1 MTAHWKFGV
10 NDTGES
16 EGPKNAGIASFT
28 TDRIGGIV
36 REIIQNSIDAR
47 ASNTGPVEVD
57 FLVEQLPTSGLDL
70 PGLRRALAASVKS
83 YAIDDDRYKTQFQ
96 RGIRRLDGS
105 VKKGHITALTA
116 TDRNTTGASD
126 SNGRRDMWHGLTKSV
141 GLSTK
146 NSKDSGGSFGVGKHA
161 PFTATDIRTI
171 LYATAYH
178 QNGDKGPLNRRFT
191 GKAILVSHSVDGQDY
206 RASGWLEQADGAI
219 CDDDIPA
226 EFQLKSPGTRV
237 SILGFDD
244 SKANEWASEAK
255 ESLVRNFFHAL
266 VQGNLKVRIDDET
279 IDTTNIDQI
288 AKDMGDDVYSM
299 VAVSRSTAK
308 ETTEIEGI
316 GQVNLRIIVDQ
327 SGERSDKTV
336 ALVRGSGMM
345 ITNQIGNMRVSPS
358 RQMLNI
364 PRTWQGFTAIVECL
378 SRGERSLLREAEG
391 PHHDK
396 ISSDNADESDQKAVS
411 KALRT
416 LGQWI
421 RESIEKYAKPP
432 DPSTADNADEMA
444 AFIPLQGDGGGKP
457 FEPGKGQYEITQPI
471 QRPVAPRGL
480 QAPGMA
486 RRRTSVVTPGGTEP
500 GTPHKQGKKKGKG
513 KGKTTRT
520 VQVAFHDIRRLPS
533 SLSRWPEHTTAF
545 TFDRPA
551 DPGKPISLY
560 AVGEEGNDPRV
571 ELERA
576 YIQGRK
582 LKIKNGSIAEIPA
595 AYLTGDRV
603 HIELKAL
610 RPISDKKLEIRYTDE
625 I

>member
-1 MTAHWKFGV
+1 MAAYWQFGK
-10 NDTGES
+10 NDMGES

-47 ASNTGPVEVD
+47 ASHTGPVEVD
-57 FLVEQLPTSGLDL
+57 FLVEELPTPGLDL
-70 PGLRRALAASVKS
+70 PGLRRALAASVES
-83 YAIDDDRYKTQFQ
+83 YAIDDERYKTQFQ
-96 RGIRRLDGS
+96 RGIRRLDAA
-105 VKKGHITALTA
+105 VKKGQITALTA

-126 SNGRRDMWHGLTKSV
+126 RNGRRDKWHGLTKSV

-146 NSKDSGGSFGVGKHA
+146 DSKDSGGSFGVGKHA

-178 QNGDKGPLNRRFT
+178 PNGDNDSLNRRFT
-191 GKAILVSHSVDGQDY
+191 GKAILVSHNVDGQDY
-206 RASGWLEQADGAI
+206 RASGWLQQDDGAI

-244 SKANEWASEAK
+244 SKANEWASEAR

-288 AKDMGDDVYSM
+288 AKDIGEDVYSM
-299 VAVSRSTAK
+299 VAVSRSTTK

-316 GQVNLRIIVDQ
+316 GQVNLRIIVDE

-345 ITNQIGNMRVSPS
+345 ITNQISNMRVSPS

-364 PRTWQGFTAIVECL
+364 PRAWHGFTAIVECL
-378 SRGERSLLREAEG
+378 SGGEHSLLREAEG

-411 KALRT
+411 KALSK
-416 LGQWI
+416 LGVWI
-421 RESIEKYAKPP
+421 KKSIEKHAKPP
-432 DPSTADNADEMA
+432 EPSTADNAEEMA
-444 AFIPLQGDGGGKP
+444 ELLPLEGDAAGTP
-457 FEPGKGQYEITQPI
+457 FQPGKGQYEITEPF

-480 QAPGMA
+480 RIPGT
-486 RRRTSVVTPGGTEP
+486 RRRGTATETPGGSEQ

-513 KGKTTRT
+513 TGKTTRT
-520 VQVAFHDIRRLPS
+520 IQVSFHDIRRLPS
-533 SLSRWPEHTTAF
+533 TLTQWPEHSAAF

-551 DPGKPISLY
+551 DPSKPISLY
-560 AVGEEGNDPRV
+560 AVGEEGKDPKV

-576 YIQGRK
+576 YIAGRK
-582 LKIKNGSIAEIPA
+582 LKIKKGSIAEIPK
-595 AYLTGDRV
+595 AYIAGGRI

-610 RPISDKKLEIRYTDE
+610 RPISDKKLEIRFTDE
-625 I
+625 V